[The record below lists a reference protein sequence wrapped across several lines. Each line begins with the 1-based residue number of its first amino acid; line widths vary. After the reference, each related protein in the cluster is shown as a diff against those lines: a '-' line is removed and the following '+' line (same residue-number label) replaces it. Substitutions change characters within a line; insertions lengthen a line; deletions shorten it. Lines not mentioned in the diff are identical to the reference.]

1 MNTNDLDAAVTLLT
15 RSNPQRIEQ
24 EDEYGHISVSFKM
37 IPPLLGQLRMAM
49 TPGMESGAGGGSGRP
64 APMALN
70 AYDLLRR
77 IDDVSTFQYWT
88 NGGTDRLIAISL
100 EQRIRYW
107 AMQAR
112 RAPEPLAEA
121 TRLVQGWVRDIDAL
135 FNPQKR
141 IEIKGSCP
149 ICKHSH
155 YLIEEDGE
163 QIRKATLTATP
174 TKHGSFAE
182 CGQCRS
188 KWTGEDEMLA
198 LVAAMAKMDAPK
210 ESEGAC

>member
-1 MNTNDLDAAVTLLT
+1 MNTNDLDEAVTLLT
-15 RSNPQRIEQ
+15 RWNPQRIEQ
-24 EDEYGHISVSFKM
+24 EDEHGYPSVSFKM
-37 IPPLLGQLRMAM
+37 IPPLLGQLRSAM

-77 IDDVSTFQYWT
+77 IDETSTFQYWT
-88 NGGTDRLIAISL
+88 NGGTDRLVAISL

-121 TRLVQGWVRDIDAL
+121 TRMAQGWVRDIDAL

-141 IEIKGSCP
+141 IELKGRCP
-149 ICKHSH
+149 MCKSSH
-155 YLIEEDGE
+155 YLVEEDGE
-163 QIRKATLTATP
+163 QIRKVALTATP

-182 CGQCRS
+182 CGSCGSRWQ
-188 KWTGEDEMLA
+188 GEIEMQVLA
-198 LVAAMAKMDAPK
+198 TLLAIADAPK
-210 ESEGAC
+210 QTEGAC